1 MKNKVFVFISIFFLI
16 GTGFCFAN
24 GQKADSVDQVK
35 LTYIY
40 WGSPAE
46 DAAVKQALADFQVAN
61 PNIKVEPMYLPGDLD
76 GSTYNA
82 KMKALAASNTLPDV
96 GYFRA
101 EEFGNY
107 AEKGFFLKLDD
118 LMARDGMQD
127 SYLPQTWLKIKGNT
141 YGAYTAAEC
150 QVMWYNKKVLQDAG
164 VPVPPTDYKKAWT
177 WDQFVSYLKM
187 ITVDSKGKHP
197 GDSGFNEKD
206 VARYGVYYD
215 LWSSMYYPSV
225 WSNGGDIIDTDG
237 KTVHVDK
244 PETIEAFQNLADLMN
259 VHHVMPHITGGTNI
273 SPSTMLANGQLGFYV
288 TGQWTL
294 LELGAMKDL
303 DFGVAALPIM
313 KKPAQLYVSGVNV
326 VFNSSKHP
334 EEAWTLQKWM
344 MDPAKTLDL
353 YTSGLW
359 MPTKQSYYT
368 DEKDLAKWLD
378 NDVHPKGF
386 KEAVVDS
393 MAISVNDPIKIKN
406 INQIWG
412 DYLNPAIESIWIGD
426 KTAKQA
432 LTEAAGK
439 IRNSGLLQGSY

>member
-1 MKNKVFVFISIFFLI
+1 MKNRVVLFISILILI
-16 GTGFCFAN
+16 GAGLCFAN
-24 GQKADSVDQVK
+24 GQKAASSDQVK

-46 DAAVKQALADFQVAN
+46 DAAVKQALAGFEAAN
-61 PNIKVEPMYLPGDLD
+61 PTIKVEPMYLPGDLD

-82 KMKALAASNTLPDV
+82 KMKALAVSNTLPDV
-96 GYFRA
+96 GYFRP

-107 AEKGFFLKLDD
+107 AENGYFLKLDD
-118 LMARDGMQD
+118 LIARDGMGD
-127 SYLPQTWLKIKGNT
+127 AYLPQTWLKIKGNT
-141 YGAYTAAEC
+141 YGAYSAAEC
-150 QVMWYNKKVLQDAG
+150 QVMWYNKKVLRDAG
-164 VPVPPTDYKKAWT
+164 VPTPPTDYKNAWN

-187 ITVDSKGKHP
+187 ITIDNKGKHP
-197 GDSGFNEKD
+197 GDSGFNGKD
-206 VARYGVYYD
+206 IARYGVSYD
-215 LWSSMYYPSV
+215 LWSAMYYPSV
-225 WSNGGDIIDTDG
+225 WSNGGDIIGLDG
-237 KTVHVDK
+237 KTVLVDK

-259 VHHVMPHITGGTNI
+259 VHQVMPHVTGGTNI
-273 SPSTMLANGQLGFYV
+273 SPTTMLANGQLGFYV

-326 VFNSSKHP
+326 VFNSTKHP
-334 EEAWTLQKWM
+334 EEAWALQKWM

-359 MPTKQSYYT
+359 MPTKKSYYT
-368 DEKDLAKWLD
+368 DPSDIAKWLE
-378 NDVHPKGF
+378 NDVHPEGF

-393 MAISVNDPIKIKN
+393 MAISINEPIKIKN

-426 KTAKQA
+426 KTASQA
-432 LTEAAGK
+432 LKEAAGK